1 MKLTKQVFKK
11 VVKECLM
18 EILSEG
24 LGDGKVSVKPRKVRT
39 SPTPRSRAPDLV
51 QFNNAI
57 NETVGNLTNDPVMAS
72 IFADTAKTTLQ
83 EQINMDPHTRGSQMG
98 GTAFSDGTEKIDDP
112 EEIFGEAAE
121 KWAALAFSE
130 KKT

>member
-1 MKLTKQVFKK
+1 MKITKQALKK

-24 LGDGKVSVKPRKVRT
+24 LGEVKEKGKPRKVR
-39 SPTPRSRAPDLV
+39 PPLIPRSRAPDLI

-57 NETVGNLTNDPVMAS
+57 NETVNSLTSDPVMAS

-98 GTAFSDGTEKIDDP
+98 GTTSISPHEKIEDSD
-112 EEIFGEAAE
+112 EIFGDAAE
-121 KWAALAFSE
+121 NWAALAFSE
-130 KKT
+130 KKI